1 MLLADGYALP
11 MDASVMQL
19 LPLYQRERAAG
30 RAMAL
35 ALVLSTAGST
45 YSKRG
50 ALLLIARDGEY
61 AGLLSGGCLEGDLR
75 ERASTVIADGR
86 PQRISYDMRG
96 PDDELWGL
104 GAGCEGAM
112 DILML
117 RVGAD
122 EDWQPLHFL
131 QQAMSAH
138 ARTSLAV
145 VAESMRADLPVGRVL
160 LPAAPDQPQFVH
172 DEGVRLF
179 VLPVE
184 PPPRL
189 LLLGAGPDAA
199 PVVGFACQLGW
210 KVTLYDHRAANL
222 QPERFAGA
230 EALLTAPAEEL
241 PSRLQLA
248 QFKAAVV
255 MSHHLRSD
263 LAYLRALA
271 YSTIGYV
278 GLLGPAPRREKLRL
292 ELGTDAALLAGRLR
306 SPVGLALGGRTPASI
321 ALSIVAEIH
330 AWLHDAPGGSY
341 GAQQP

>member
-1 MLLADGYALP
+1 
-11 MDASVMQL
+11 MDASVTQL

-35 ALVLSTAGST
+35 ALVLDTAGST
-45 YSKRG
+45 YTKSG
-50 ALLLIARDGEY
+50 ALLLIASDGEY

-75 ERASTVIADGR
+75 ERARTVIADGR
-86 PQRISYDMRG
+86 PQRVSYDMRG

-122 EDWQPLHFL
+122 EDWQPLHFM
-131 QQAMSAH
+131 QQTMNAH
-138 ARTSLAV
+138 VRTSLAIV
-145 VAESMRADLPVGRVL
+145 VESTRNDMPVGRVL
-160 LPAAPDQPQFVH
+160 LPAGPDQSQFAH
-172 DEGVRLF
+172 DAAVRLF

-199 PVVGFACQLGW
+199 PVLAFACQLSW

-230 EALLTAPAEEL
+230 ETLLCAPPEEL

-248 QFKAAVV
+248 QFDAAVV

-263 LAYLRALA
+263 LTYLRALA
-271 YSTIGYV
+271 HSAVGYV

-292 ELGTDAALLAGRLR
+292 ELGTEAALLAGRLR
-306 SPVGLALGGRTPASI
+306 SPVGLALGGRAPASI

-330 AWLHDAPGGSY
+330 AWLHDAPGGSR
-341 GAQQP
+341 QEI

>member
-1 MLLADGYALP
+1 
-11 MDASVMQL
+11 MDASVTQL

-35 ALVLSTAGST
+35 ALVLDTAGST
-45 YSKRG
+45 YTKSG
-50 ALLLIARDGEY
+50 ALLLIASDGEY

-75 ERASTVIADGR
+75 ERARTVIADGR
-86 PQRISYDMRG
+86 PQRVSYDMRG

-122 EDWQPLHFL
+122 EDWQPLHFM
-131 QQAMSAH
+131 QQTMNAD
-138 ARTSLAV
+138 ARASLAIV
-145 VAESMRADLPVGRVL
+145 VESTRNDMPVGRVL
-160 LPAAPDQPQFVH
+160 LPAAPGQSQFARY
-172 DEGVRLF
+172 EAARLF

-189 LLLGAGPDAA
+189 LLLGAGPDAV
-199 PVVGFACQLGW
+199 PVCGFAQQLGW

-222 QPERFAGA
+222 QSGRFVGA
-230 EALLTAPAEEL
+230 DVLLTAPPEEL
-241 PSRLQLA
+241 PSRLRLTN
-248 QFKAAVV
+248 FSAAVV

-271 YSTIGYV
+271 HSTIGYV
-278 GLLGPAPRREKLRL
+278 GLLGPAPRREKLGG
-292 ELGTDAALLAGRLR
+292 ELGADAALLAGRLH
-306 SPVGLALGGRTPASI
+306 SPVGLALGGRSPASI

-341 GAQQP
+341 GAQEP

>member
-1 MLLADGYALP
+1 MPVNRVQAGRGRPTRLANRYALP

-75 ERASTVIADGR
+75 ERAGTVIADGR

-131 QQAMSAH
+131 QQAMNSHVHTA
-138 ARTSLAV
+138 LAV
-145 VAESMRADLPVGRVL
+145 VVESRAQRKKITPN
-160 LPAAPDQPQFVH
+160 
-172 DEGVRLF
+172 
-179 VLPVE
+179 
-184 PPPRL
+184 
-189 LLLGAGPDAA
+189 
-199 PVVGFACQLGW
+199 
-210 KVTLYDHRAANL
+210 AN
-222 QPERFAGA
+222 QTG
-230 EALLTAPAEEL
+230 
-241 PSRLQLA
+241 
-248 QFKAAVV
+248 
-255 MSHHLRSD
+255 
-263 LAYLRALA
+263 
-271 YSTIGYV
+271 
-278 GLLGPAPRREKLRL
+278 
-292 ELGTDAALLAGRLR
+292 R
-306 SPVGLALGGRTPASI
+306 SPTSFISNPATC
-321 ALSIVAEIH
+321 
-330 AWLHDAPGGSY
+330 
-341 GAQQP
+341 